1 MNKIFEGKKI
11 KKEGTMPIYVFRC
24 EECGEIFEVFIL
36 RSDEEE
42 EIKCPKCGSKSYK
55 RNSFFWNFRNWWL
68 WRHEVY
74 MSLKN

>member
-42 EIKCPKCGSKSYK
+42 VIKCPKCGSKK
-55 RNSFFWNFRNWWL
+55 VIKEIASFGILGIGGCGGMRFT
-68 WRHEVY
+68 
-74 MSLKN
+74 